1 MNYWPLVVTL
11 LTFNGIAG
19 DILAKKNHIFLP
31 MVLWTIGNGV
41 WIWLFRSGVSLGRS
55 VTLNCVLSYLITLV
69 ISHFALGETLN
80 TQQLCG
86 ALLGLVAIGLLA

>member
-1 MNYWPLVVTL
+1 ML
-11 LTFNGIAG
+11 
-19 DILAKKNHIFLP
+19 
-31 MVLWTIGNGV
+31 LWTIGNGV

-80 TQQLCG
+80 MQQLCG